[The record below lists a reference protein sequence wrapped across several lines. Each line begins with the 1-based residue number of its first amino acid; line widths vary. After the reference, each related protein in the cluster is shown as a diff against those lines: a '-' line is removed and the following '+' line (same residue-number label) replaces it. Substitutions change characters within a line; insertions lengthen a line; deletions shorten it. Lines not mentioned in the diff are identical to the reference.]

1 MLNVITHMCNSCT
14 DNESFVCVCMTT
26 HKDVFVFVL
35 YNYGRVVSVQEPV
48 FVK

>member
-1 MLNVITHMCNSCT
+1 MLNVMTHLCNSCT
-14 DNESFVCVCMTT
+14 DNESFVYVRVTT

-35 YNYGRVVSVQEPV
+35 YNYGRVVSVQELV